1 MATDNGVATVLVVD
15 DEEVLRSYM
24 ARVLQS
30 EGYSVIE
37 AENGVEAL
45 RFLSRKDT
53 GVVVDLVI
61 TDVRMPIMGGR
72 DLAATLAQGG
82 ASPPVLFVSGSHT
95 SSDVSGPL
103 LRKPFLPAISAPL
116 LARFSSYHQIH
127 HRTNQVEL
135 VLADGVAHTGIKPHR
150 DFAAKPLQHLG
161 R

>member
-1 MATDNGVATVLVVD
+1 VATDNGVATVLVVD

-103 LRKPFLPAISAPL
+103 LRKPFLPGDLSAFARAL
-116 LARFSSYHQIH
+116 LQLPPDSSSY
-127 HRTNQVEL
+127 E
-135 VLADGVAHTGIKPHR
+135 P
-150 DFAAKPLQHLG
+150 G
-161 R
+161 RARPR